1 MIGQNKN
8 THVALFLFVIFSA
21 ASLLSACSGISGSD
35 IETQNISKGVL
46 ASSNHTSSDLSKEA
60 QPSGNQ
66 AAPKALVQPA
76 VEDASAVAPQNIPL
90 EPTEVEMPVAP
101 IESQPVESVQNP
113 PVILPQAAAPAVEPQ
128 NAPLPEVDLSLP
140 AEPQIGFR
148 APGFTLQSLDGQ
160 SFNLESLRGKPLLIN
175 YWATWCVPCKQ
186 ELPILEK
193 LYREY
198 QQKGLV
204 VLSINA
210 LDQDSVE
217 NVQAIVNE
225 YGMTFPVLLDQDR
238 QFANAYQ
245 AIFFPTT
252 FIVDANGVIREIS
265 LGDNTEAELRSSLD
279 TLLSGG
285 I

>member
-1 MIGQNKN
+1 MIGQKKN
-8 THVALFLFVIFSA
+8 THLARILFVIWSTV
-21 ASLLSACSGISGSD
+21 SLLSACSSIPGSE
-35 IETQNISKGVL
+35 IESQNPAKGAL
-46 ASSNHTSSDLSKEA
+46 TSSSHASAELSKEV
-60 QPSGNQ
+60 QPSANQ
-66 AAPKALVQPA
+66 AAPKAMVQPGI
-76 VEDASAVAPQNIPL
+76 EGDSAQAPQNVPL
-90 EPTEVEMPVAP
+90 EPTEVVAVAP
-101 IESQPVESVQNP
+101 AGSQPVENVQNP
-113 PVILPQAAAPAVEPQ
+113 PVILPEVAAPPVVQPQ

-148 APGFTLQSLDGQ
+148 APSFALQTLDGQ
-160 SFNLESLRGKPLLIN
+160 SINLDSLRGKPILIN

-217 NVQAIVNE
+217 NVQAVVSE

-265 LGDNTEAELRSSLD
+265 LGDNTEAELRASLD
-279 TLLSGG
+279 LLLSSG

>member
-1 MIGQNKN
+1 MIRQNKN
-8 THVALFLFVIFSA
+8 TQMARILFVIWSA
-21 ASLLSACSGISGSD
+21 AGLLSACSGISGSD
-35 IETQNISKGVL
+35 IESQNIAKGEL
-46 ASSNHTSSDLSKEA
+46 ASSSHTSSGLSKEA
-60 QPSGNQ
+60 QPSGVQ
-66 AAPKALVQPA
+66 TAPKALVQPEI
-76 VEDASAVAPQNIPL
+76 EDAAALAPQNIPL
-90 EPTEVEMPVAP
+90 EPTEIGIPVAP
-101 IESQPVESVQNP
+101 VESQPLENLPNP
-113 PVILPQAAAPAVEPQ
+113 PASPTFESQI
-128 NAPLPEVDLSLP
+128 APLPEVDLSL
-140 AEPQIGFR
+140 AMEPQIGFR

-160 SFNLESLRGKPLLIN
+160 SFDLESLRGKPLLIN

-204 VLSINA
+204 ILSINA
-210 LDQDSVE
+210 LDQDSLE
-217 NVQAIVNE
+217 NVQAIVRE
-225 YGMTFPVLLDQDR
+225 YGMTFPVLLDQNR

-252 FIVDANGVIREIS
+252 FMVDANGVIREIS

-279 TLLSGG
+279 MLLSGG